1 MKLNYQMSKK
11 MLLNFRKILI
21 LALLALCT
29 NTVSWG
35 QNQRITI
42 ASENKTLLQ
51 IFEEI
56 EKQTGLS
63 IAYNQTKLDVDK
75 QIGQKFNNK
84 SLSSVMTEVLKN
96 TGFSY
101 RIEGK
106 HIIITPAKAW
116 QSEAAQATGN
126 PKKVSGVILDAT
138 GFPIIGAN
146 VVIKGT
152 TNGVISDLDGNF
164 ALEVPQGSKLQIS
177 YIGYL
182 TKEITIDGNNT
193 NYNIQLLEDSQAL
206 DEVVIVGYGS
216 EKKVNVIGSI
226 AQIGGDKVTNRPTS
240 MLSNALA
247 GQMAGVTV
255 IQRSGRPGNNG
266 AEIRIR
272 GVASFGGEDSS
283 KADALVLIDGIPG
296 SLNDINAEDVE
307 SISVLKDAS
316 TAAIYGARAANGVIL
331 VTTKTGKEGK
341 ISISYNGYVGFNQP
355 TELPEFVDTWRYAE
369 LLNEA
374 KGTEFY
380 SKSEIQKLKD
390 GSDPDLYGNHKYLDE
405 IFSRKGI
412 QTGHDLTLNG
422 GTSSNRYLL
431 SFGYLHEDG
440 IIEKNN
446 YERFNTR
453 LNLVTDILSNLTIT
467 TRLSGVYATR
477 KEPTADGTST
487 MLDMVGAAIRTP
499 GLWAT
504 RLSNG
509 ELGLGN
515 KSNGTPA
522 TPLYTNSFFEEPD
535 FKVNAN
541 IRLDYSPIKDL
552 KLSAIGGFNY
562 QNQEQRTYKAS
573 WVLEGKN
580 VGTSSLKHEML
591 KTIYKT
597 FQTTAE
603 YNKTFGE
610 HSFGILAGYSWEDQ
624 SYRTLNGYRD
634 KFPGNDLP
642 YLNAGSPDNQQSGG
656 GGYDWAIQSLFGRVK
671 YNFAERYLFEST
683 LRYDGS
689 SRFPTNQKYGFFP
702 SIAAGWRISEE
713 NFFKENEN
721 LSWISNLKLKA
732 SWGKLGN
739 QNIGNYPWQTVFNL
753 GKDYPFGDN
762 FALGAAVAT
771 ATDPTIK
778 WEETQTYDAGFESI
792 FWNGMLSLNASY
804 FYRNTYDILY
814 KPSESISSVLG
825 QKISVMNT
833 GKLRNTGWE
842 FEIGHRNTI
851 GNVSYNINGNFS
863 IINNKVISLG
873 VGDVEQLN
881 GMVGNGSD
889 LFIGYPMDM
898 YYGYLTD
905 GVFIS
910 DEEVKE
916 WADVSQLLPQA
927 QKGDIRYK
935 DISGPDGVPD
945 GKVDP
950 NYDRVYLGSR
960 IPKYTFGLNLGAE
973 YKGFDLAMQI
983 QGVAGVKGL
992 LNGFAGWAL
1001 CGEGNVQT
1009 WQDKGHFDP
1018 ANPQRYPSYPRMQ
1031 EVTGAEGFNTL
1042 TSDFWILDASYIRL
1056 KNIQVG
1062 YTLPSSIMKK
1072 AGISRLRFYVAAEN
1086 PCSWNKYRKGW
1097 DPEINGNGVY
1107 YPILTTYTFGV
1118 NLKF

>member
-1 MKLNYQMSKK
+1 M
-11 MLLNFRKILI
+11 
-21 LALLALCT
+21 
-29 NTVSWG
+29 
-35 QNQRITI
+35 
-42 ASENKTLLQ
+42 
-51 IFEEI
+51 
-56 EKQTGLS
+56 S
-63 IAYNQTKLDVDK
+63 IAYNQTKLNVD
-75 QIGQKFNNK
+75 QKLGKEFTDK
-84 SLSSVMTEVLKN
+84 TLSAVLTELLGGS
-96 TGFSY
+96 GFAY
-101 RIEGK
+101 RIKGK
-106 HIIITPAKAW
+106 HIIIVPAKNDQPAPT
-116 QSEAAQATGN
+116 QNSQH
-126 PKKVSGVILDAT
+126 KISGVIVDAT
-138 GFPIIGAN
+138 GLPIIGAN

-152 TNGVISDLDGNF
+152 TTGVISDLDGLF
-164 ALEVPQGSKLQIS
+164 SLEAPVGSKVQVS

-182 TKEITIDGNNT
+182 TKEITVDGSNNKL
-193 NYNIQLLEDSQAL
+193 NIQLQEDSQAL
-206 DEVVIVGYGS
+206 EEVVIVGYGT

-255 IQRSGRPGNNG
+255 IQRSGRPGDNG
-266 AEIRIR
+266 AEIRVR

-283 KADALVLIDGIPG
+283 KADALVLVDGIPG

-341 ISISYNGYVGFNQP
+341 MTVSYNGYVGFNQP

-380 SKSEIQKLKD
+380 SKSEIQKMKD
-390 GSDPDLYGNHKYLDE
+390 GSDPDKYGNHKYLDE
-405 IFSRKGI
+405 VFGRKGI

-422 GTSSNRYLL
+422 GTASNRYLL
-431 SFGYLHEDG
+431 SLGYLHEDG
-440 IIEKNN
+440 IIKKNN

-453 LNLVTDILSNLTIT
+453 LNLVTDVLSNLTIT

-477 KEPTADGTST
+477 KEPTADGTAT

-515 KSNGTPA
+515 KSLGTPA

-535 FKVNAN
+535 FNVNAN

-562 QNQEQRTYKAS
+562 QNKEQRTYKAS
-573 WVLEGKN
+573 WLLEGQQ

-597 FQTTAE
+597 FQATAE
-603 YNKTFGE
+603 YNKMFGQ
-610 HSFGILAGYSWEDQ
+610 HSFGVLAGYSWEDQ
-624 SYRTLNGYRD
+624 SYRNLSGFRD

-642 YLNAGSPDNQQSGG
+642 YLNAGSPDNQQSEG
-656 GGYDWAIQSLFGRVK
+656 GGYDWAIQSLFGRIR
-671 YNFAERYLFEST
+671 YNYAERYLFEST

-702 SIAAGWRISEE
+702 SVAAEWRISEE

-721 LSWISNLKLKA
+721 LEWISNLKLKA

-753 GKDYPFGDN
+753 GRNYPFGDN
-762 FALGAAVAT
+762 FALGAAVVT

-778 WEETQTYDAGFESI
+778 WKETQTYDAGFESI
-792 FWNGMLSLNASY
+792 FWNGMLSVNASY

-814 KPSESISSVLG
+814 KPSGSISSVLG
-825 QKISVMNT
+825 QQVSVMNT

-842 FEIGHRNTI
+842 FEVGHQNKIGD
-851 GNVSYNINGNFS
+851 VSYHVNGNLS
-863 IINNKVISLG
+863 IINNKVVSLG
-873 VGDVEQLN
+873 VGNVEQLN

-889 LFIGYPMDM
+889 LFIDYPMEM

-910 DEEVKE
+910 DEEVKQ

-927 QKGDIRYK
+927 QKR
-935 DISGPDGVPD
+935 
-945 GKVDP
+945 
-950 NYDRVYLGSR
+950 
-960 IPKYTFGLNLGAE
+960 
-973 YKGFDLAMQI
+973 
-983 QGVAGVKGL
+983 
-992 LNGFAGWAL
+992 
-1001 CGEGNVQT
+1001 
-1009 WQDKGHFDP
+1009 
-1018 ANPQRYPSYPRMQ
+1018 RYP
-1031 EVTGAEGFNTL
+1031 L
-1042 TSDFWILDASYIRL
+1042 
-1056 KNIQVG
+1056 
-1062 YTLPSSIMKK
+1062 
-1072 AGISRLRFYVAAEN
+1072 
-1086 PCSWNKYRKGW
+1086 
-1097 DPEINGNGVY
+1097 
-1107 YPILTTYTFGV
+1107 
-1118 NLKF
+1118 

>member
-671 YNFAERYLFEST
+671 
-683 LRYDGS
+683 
-689 SRFPTNQKYGFFP
+689 
-702 SIAAGWRISEE
+702 
-713 NFFKENEN
+713 
-721 LSWISNLKLKA
+721 
-732 SWGKLGN
+732 
-739 QNIGNYPWQTVFNL
+739 
-753 GKDYPFGDN
+753 
-762 FALGAAVAT
+762 
-771 ATDPTIK
+771 
-778 WEETQTYDAGFESI
+778 
-792 FWNGMLSLNASY
+792 
-804 FYRNTYDILY
+804 
-814 KPSESISSVLG
+814 
-825 QKISVMNT
+825 
-833 GKLRNTGWE
+833 
-842 FEIGHRNTI
+842 
-851 GNVSYNINGNFS
+851 
-863 IINNKVISLG
+863 
-873 VGDVEQLN
+873 
-881 GMVGNGSD
+881 
-889 LFIGYPMDM
+889 
-898 YYGYLTD
+898 
-905 GVFIS
+905 
-910 DEEVKE
+910 
-916 WADVSQLLPQA
+916 
-927 QKGDIRYK
+927 
-935 DISGPDGVPD
+935 
-945 GKVDP
+945 
-950 NYDRVYLGSR
+950 
-960 IPKYTFGLNLGAE
+960 
-973 YKGFDLAMQI
+973 
-983 QGVAGVKGL
+983 
-992 LNGFAGWAL
+992 
-1001 CGEGNVQT
+1001 
-1009 WQDKGHFDP
+1009 
-1018 ANPQRYPSYPRMQ
+1018 
-1031 EVTGAEGFNTL
+1031 
-1042 TSDFWILDASYIRL
+1042 
-1056 KNIQVG
+1056 
-1062 YTLPSSIMKK
+1062 
-1072 AGISRLRFYVAAEN
+1072 
-1086 PCSWNKYRKGW
+1086 
-1097 DPEINGNGVY
+1097 
-1107 YPILTTYTFGV
+1107 
-1118 NLKF
+1118 

>member
-1 MKLNYQMSKK
+1 MTD
-11 MLLNFRKILI
+11 ILK
-21 LALLALCT
+21 
-29 NTVSWG
+29 G
-35 QNQRITI
+35 
-42 ASENKTLLQ
+42 
-51 IFEEI
+51 
-56 EKQTGLS
+56 
-63 IAYNQTKLDVDK
+63 
-75 QIGQKFNNK
+75 
-84 SLSSVMTEVLKN
+84 

-101 RIEGK
+101 RTEGK
-106 HIIITPAKAW
+106 HIIIIPLQVEQPVQNSTKNNL
-116 QSEAAQATGN
+116 Q
-126 PKKVSGVILDAT
+126 KISGVILDGA
-138 GFPIIGAN
+138 GLPIIGAN
-146 VVIKGT
+146 VVVKGT
-152 TNGVISDLDGNF
+152 TNGVISDLDGHF
-164 ALEVPQGSKLQIS
+164 SLEAPQGSKLQVS

-182 TKEITIDGNNT
+182 TKEVTIDNNT

-206 DEVVIVGYGS
+206 DEVVIVGYGT

-255 IQRSGRPGNNG
+255 IQRSGRPGNS
-266 AEIRIR
+266 ASEIRIR
-272 GVASFGGEDSS
+272 GVASFGGDDTS
-283 KADALVLIDGIPG
+283 KADALVLVDGIPG
-296 SLNDINAEDVE
+296 TLNDINAEDVE

-341 ISISYNGYVGFNQP
+341 ISISYNGYVGFNKA

-380 SKSEIQKLKD
+380 TAAEIQKLKD
-390 GSDPDLYGNHKYLDE
+390 GSDPDRLGNYKYLDE
-405 IFSRKGI
+405 VCSRNGV

-422 GTSSNRYLL
+422 GTNSNRYLL

-440 IIEKNN
+440 IVEKNN
-446 YERFNTR
+446 FERFNTR
-453 LNLVTDILSNLTIT
+453 LNLVTDILPNLTIT
-467 TRLSGVYATR
+467 TRLSGVYSTR
-477 KEPTADGTST
+477 KEPVGYLGDGND
-487 MLDMVGAAIRTP
+487 MLGLILSSIRVP

-504 RLSNG
+504 RLANG

-515 KSNGTPA
+515 KSTGTPA
-522 TPLYTNSFFEEPD
+522 TALYTESMFEEPT
-535 FKVNAN
+535 FKVNSN
-541 IRLDYSPIKDL
+541 IRLDYKPISDL
-552 KLSAIGGFNY
+552 TLSVIGGFNY
-562 QNQEQRTYKAS
+562 ENQEQRTYRAS

-580 VGTSSLKHEML
+580 VGTSSLKHEMF

-597 FQTTAE
+597 FQATAE
-603 YNKTFGE
+603 YNKKFGQ
-610 HSFGILAGYSWEDQ
+610 HSFGVLAGYSWEDQ
-624 SYRTLNGYRD
+624 SQRTLSGYRD
-634 KFPGNDLP
+634 KFPGNNLP
-642 YLNAGSPDNQQSGG
+642 YLNAGSPDNQQANG
-656 GGYDWAIQSLFGRVK
+656 GGYDWAIQSLFGRIR
-671 YNFAERYLFEST
+671 YNFAERYLLEST

-713 NFFKENEN
+713 NFFKENES
-721 LSWISNLKLKA
+721 LDWISNLKFKA

-753 GKDYPFGDN
+753 GRNYPFGDN
-762 FALGAAVAT
+762 FALGAAVVT

-778 WEETQTYDAGFESI
+778 WEETQTYDAGFESV
-792 FWNGMLSLNASY
+792 FWNGMLSVNASY

-814 KPSESISSVLG
+814 KPSGSVSSVLG
-825 QKISVMNT
+825 QQISVMNT

-851 GNVSYNINGNFS
+851 GDVSYNVDANFS
-863 IINNKVISLG
+863 IINNKVVSLG
-873 VGDVEQLN
+873 VGNVEQLN

-889 LFIGYPMDM
+889 LFIDYPMEM

-905 GVFIS
+905 GVFIN
-910 DEEVKE
+910 DEEVKQ
-916 WADVSQLLPQA
+916 WADVSKLLPQA

-950 NYDRVYLGSR
+950 DYDRVYLGSR

-973 YKGFDLAMQI
+973 YKGFDLSMQI

-992 LNGFAGWAL
+992 LTGFAGWAF
-1001 CGEGNVQT
+1001 CGEGNIQT
-1009 WQDKGHFDP
+1009 WQADGRFDP
-1018 ANPQRYPSYPRMQ
+1018 ANPQRYPSYPRLQ
-1031 EVTGAEGFNTL
+1031 EVSGSEGFNTL
-1042 TSDFWILDASYIRL
+1042 TSDYWILDASYIRL
-1056 KNIQVG
+1056 KNVQIG

-1072 AGISRLRFYVAAEN
+1072 AGISRLRFYVTAEN

-1097 DPEINGNGVY
+1097 DPEINGNGNY
-1107 YPILTTYTFGV
+1107 YPILSTYTFGV